1 MHLRTMEIT
10 QTFSTLSLL
19 LILYIG
25 QHLTSSRRVPDQN
38 EYELDLNKLSADP
51 DNLMAHIKHLASAL
65 ETCGFNGELQQMS
78 LYHLRNRS
86 VTCNDG
92 SPAG

>member
-1 MHLRTMEIT
+1 MDPVYCIL
-10 QTFSTLSLL
+10 STLSLL
-19 LILYIG
+19 LIFLNE
-25 QHLTSSRRVPDQN
+25 HLATGRRAPDQN
-38 EYELDLNKLSADP
+38 EYELDLNKLSGDP

-92 SPAG
+92 TPAG

>member
-1 MHLRTMEIT
+1 MFLHRDHLA
-10 QTFSTLSLL
+10 S
-19 LILYIG
+19 G
-25 QHLTSSRRVPDQN
+25 RRVSDQN

-65 ETCGFNGELQQMS
+65 ETCGFNGELQRMS

-92 SPAG
+92 TPAG